1 MPAVFAGVDRGRQY
15 GRRMLPVRFYFDFIS
30 PYAYLAATQIGAL
43 AARHGRVV
51 ELVPTL
57 FAGLLEANG
66 QLGPAEIPRKR
77 AYIFKDT
84 ARIAHGL
91 GVVLRP
97 PPAHPFN
104 PLLGLRVCSADLSPE
119 LRARA
124 VETLFRAVWGGGP
137 GITEPATVQRLLDDA
152 GLDGAALVA
161 SAATD
166 QVKQRVRTQTEDA
179 LAHGAFGVPSM
190 LVDGELFWGVDSLPH
205 VERRLEGQDPVDGL
219 DIAAFLT
226 IPAQATRRR

>member
-1 MPAVFAGVDRGRQY
+1 
-15 GRRMLPVRFYFDFIS
+15 MLPVRFYFDFVS
-30 PYAYLAATQIGAL
+30 PYAYLAWTQIGAL

-77 AYIFKDT
+77 AYVFKDA
-84 ARIAHGL
+84 ARIASAF

-104 PLLGLRVCSADLSPE
+104 PLLGLRVCSADLQPE
-119 LRARA
+119 LRACA
-124 VETLFRAVWGGGP
+124 VDTLFRAVWGGGP

-152 GLDGAALVA
+152 GLDGTALVA
-161 SAATD
+161 GAATD
-166 QVKQRVRTQTEDA
+166 QIKQRVRAQTDDA
-179 LAHGAFGVPSM
+179 LAQGAFGVPTM
-190 LVDGELFWGVDSLPH
+190 LVDGELFWGVDSLQH
-205 VERRLEGQDPVDGL
+205 VERRLDGNDPVDGL
-219 DIAAFLT
+219 DIAPFLAMPVQT
-226 IPAQATRRR
+226 TRRR

>member
-1 MPAVFAGVDRGRQY
+1 
-15 GRRMLPVRFYFDFIS
+15 MLPVRFYFDFIS
-30 PYAYLAATQIGAL
+30 PYAYLASTQIGAL
-43 AARHGRVV
+43 AARHGRTV
-51 ELVPTL
+51 ELVPIL

-77 AYIFKDT
+77 TYVFKDAT
-84 ARIAHGL
+84 RIAHAL

-104 PLLGLRVCSADLSPE
+104 PLLGLRVCSADLAPE

-124 VETLFRAVWGGGP
+124 VATLFRAVWAGGP
-137 GITEPATVQRLLDDA
+137 GITDPATVERLLDDA
-152 GLDGAALVA
+152 GLPGAALVA

-166 QVKQRVRTQTEDA
+166 QIKQRVRSQTDDA
-179 LAHGAFGVPSM
+179 LAHGAFGVPTM

-205 VERRLEGQDPVDGL
+205 VERRLEGNDPIDGI

-226 IPAQATRRR
+226 MPVQASRRR